1 VGGGEA
7 LRGAVERMEETAG
20 AGCVEAV
27 EAAMLVEAKHEARS
41 EPLAALV
48 ALARD
53 PVEQARAAEAERVRV
68 AAEEAAAAAAVSAAA
83 EVVAAAVRLRLEQEL
98 AALTMTAQSSALR
111 IQQVQAQLGVPPA
124 APAPHPDAEEMMCV
138 VCFDAP
144 KQYAMLPCLHMCACE
159 ACAQQ
164 LLQLHHRCPVCRE
177 HIERVGRR
185 CSPK

>member
-144 KQYAMLPCLHMCACE
+144 KQYAMFGRCTRTAGVSSSHSCNRPVRFIAASGTSHGTGHVE
-159 ACAQQ
+159 ADW
-164 LLQLHHRCPVCRE
+164 
-177 HIERVGRR
+177 
-185 CSPK
+185 